1 MSKFH
6 RLLTSKNRCLSYDLG
21 QPIENI
27 NRSIAYTNTHIT
39 IFYAWPDLA
48 PSYIYTCFRHTHGVF
63 HDAVFDIELR
73 LKLETGSRIAE
84 LAISG
89 GDLNYFS

>member
-1 MSKFH
+1 MA
-6 RLLTSKNRCLSYDLG
+6 RL
-21 QPIENI
+21 
-27 NRSIAYTNTHIT
+27 
-39 IFYAWPDLA
+39 F
-48 PSYIYTCFRHTHGVF
+48 PSYIYTCFRYTHSVL

-89 GDLNYFS
+89 GDSDCFS